1 MDWQVFLIWLNMAN
15 GSIRI
20 MVQSQDAEVD
30 LRHHLQKTRCETP
43 MSETVNIKTMSDL
56 ELASIAQKAYDDL
69 MRNQFNVQ
77 AIQQEIAFRQAKV
90 KH

>member
-1 MDWQVFLIWLNMAN
+1 
-15 GSIRI
+15 
-20 MVQSQDAEVD
+20 
-30 LRHHLQKTRCETP
+30 

-56 ELASIAQKAYDDL
+56 ELASIAQKAYEDL

-77 AIQQEIAFRQAKV
+77 AIQQEIAFRQSKV